1 MPRRKVTSML
11 ALPLSLR
18 DRVSCYV
25 TPTLRGS
32 RGGRNGGGLM
42 ESILLWTGQNDQLQV
57 MRMDHAAEKIAARG
71 REGQRVKGR
80 KEGIGKNWNEVERR
94 KQRMKL

>member
-1 MPRRKVTSML
+1 
-11 ALPLSLR
+11 
-18 DRVSCYV
+18 
-25 TPTLRGS
+25 
-32 RGGRNGGGLM
+32 M

-57 MRMDHAAEKIAARG
+57 MRMDHAAKKIAAQGR
-71 REGQRVKGR
+71 REGRPGMAESER